1 MGGTEN
7 NLFNPEYTSGDLSKI
22 APLVRIGQAVSVCII
37 SIIGFSI
44 VISTVLKQALH
55 GLYATNPQLWDRVD
69 EVHRMKIAESL
80 GKIKGGGNE
89 ITNLLGFLQSFIF
102 SLLPNVKAVTEF
114 DGDTVD
120 PKTFFTKSLP
130 VACLYMFIGVFIF
143 YGYTTKFGEKVS
155 QFGTEVL
162 DNFFLRVDP
171 IAWAQ
176 KIPGKIA
183 RANFSTDGSQLEFD
197 QHVNKV
203 ARKAYQ
209 TVQTALPDITKEK
222 QPAVALEVEQW
233 VIDCMSAEPADKCD
247 SAGYDMSY
255 NAGVSSAEPDLS
267 RVHNTVSK
275 DGHTF
280 TYAYATPLS
289 SFDTGSVAPVVET
302 NWLRINIIFKEKAK
316 SENFSNVECVMS
328 GGKLREENSGERLVI
343 ELAPGD
349 GASLSTGGSAQGKIG
364 GVPVKITYSG
374 GDIILTPSGSQKLSE
389 ASDKSKVT
397 DVMNVTYR
405 CGQSQNRV
413 RTINING
420 AQGTSISFSA
430 TSGGASWSWGS
441 APEASAGK
449 ASSGGG
455 SGKTSSDDDEDKDDE
470 EFEEDEGEDEGE
482 DSDF

>member
-44 VISTVLKQALH
+44 VISTVLKQAIH
-55 GLYATNPQLWDRVD
+55 GLYATNPQLWDKVD

-80 GKIKGGGNE
+80 GKVKGGGNE
-89 ITNLLGFLQSFIF
+89 ISNLLGFLQSFIF
-102 SLLPNVKAVTEF
+102 SLLPNIKAITEF
-114 DGDTVD
+114 DGDTID

-143 YGYTTKFGEKVS
+143 YGYTTKFGEKIS
-155 QFGTEVL
+155 QFGTEVM

-171 IAWAQ
+171 IEWAQ

-183 RANFSTDGSQLEFD
+183 KANFATDGSQIEFD

-209 TVQTALPDITKEK
+209 TVQTALSDITKDR
-222 QPAVALEVEQW
+222 QPEVAKSVEAW
-233 VIDCMSAEPADKCD
+233 VIECMNQEPADKCD

-255 NAGVSSAEPDLS
+255 SSTTTKGESDLS

-275 DGHTF
+275 DGNTF
-280 TYAYATPLS
+280 TYSYQTPLS
-289 SFDTGSVAPVVET
+289 TFDTGSVMPAVDT
-302 NWLRINIIFKEKAK
+302 DYLRINLVFKRKAQ
-316 SENFSNVECVMS
+316 SENFSNVECVMN
-328 GGKLREENSGERLVI
+328 GGKLREENNGEKLVI
-343 ELAPGD
+343 ELAPGE
-349 GASLSTGGSAQGKIG
+349 GASLSMGGSAQGKIG
-364 GVPVKITYSG
+364 GVPVKISYSG
-374 GDIILTPSGSQKLSE
+374 GELTLTPSGSQKLST
-389 ASDKSKVT
+389 ASNKSKVS
-397 DVMNVTYR
+397 DVMGLTYR

-413 RTINING
+413 REINING
-420 AQGTSISFSA
+420 SQGTSISFSS
-430 TSGGASWSWGS
+430 TSGGASWSWGE
-441 APEASAGK
+441 APEAKAG
-449 ASSGGG
+449 SSGG
-455 SGKTSSDDDEDKDDE
+455 SGNSNTSDDNEDEDDEDIP
-470 EFEEDEGEDEGE
+470 EGDPDWVPDNA

>member
-22 APLVRIGQAVSVCII
+22 APLVRIGQAISVCII

-80 GKIKGGGNE
+80 GKIKSGGNE
-89 ITNLLGFLQSFIF
+89 ITNLLGFVQSFFF

-183 RANFSTDGSQLEFD
+183 KANFSTDGSQLEFD

-203 ARKAYQ
+203 ARRAYQ
-209 TVQTALPDITKEK
+209 AVQTELSDITKEK
-222 QPAVALEVEQW
+222 QPEVAKEVEAW
-233 VIDCMSAEPADKCD
+233 VMQVMSQEPADKCD
-247 SAGYDMSY
+247 SAGYDMSFD
-255 NAGVSSAEPDLS
+255 ASCPTGEPDLS

-275 DGHTF
+275 DGHTY
-280 TYAYATPLS
+280 TYAYCTPLS
-289 SFDTGSVAPVVET
+289 SFDTGSVLPAVESGY
-302 NWLRINIIFKEKAK
+302 LRINLIFKEKAK
-316 SENFSNVECVMS
+316 SENFSNVECIMN

-343 ELAPGD
+343 ELSPGE

-374 GDIILTPSGSQKLSE
+374 GDIVLTPSGSQKLSS
-389 ASDKSKVT
+389 ASSKSKVT
-397 DVMNVTYR
+397 DIMNVTYR

-420 AQGTSISFSA
+420 QQGTSISFSA
-430 TSGGASWSWGS
+430 TSGGATWSWGS

-449 ASSGGG
+449 ASSDKND
-455 SGKTSSDDDEDKDDE
+455 SDDEDDDEGMDDE
-470 EFEEDEGEDEGE
+470 DMEDE